1 MTILAAERIRTPEQD
16 LAGASDRFDGEVVKA
31 RIAAFADQIERRLA
45 GEITE
50 DQFRPLRLMNG
61 VYLQPHSYML
71 RMPLPY
77 GMLTARKLRALA
89 HVARQYD
96 KGYAHFTAR
105 QEIRF
110 DWPALADVPA
120 ILTGLAAAELHAVQA
135 APGGIR
141 IVAADYLAGAAAD
154 EIADPRPFAE
164 ILRRWSAQHP
174 DLSSRPRQVRIAV
187 TGSVR
192 DRGPARA
199 YDIGLRLER
208 NDRRQLGFAVHVGGV
223 PGASVTLH
231 GFLPADHL
239 TSYCTALLHV
249 YDRHRQRPG
258 KHRARLATL
267 VHEAG
272 AAAFAHEVE
281 AEWAGLKGTEPTL
294 PEAIVKAIDARFAPP
309 DLPARPEG
317 NEAVK
322 LARLDSRSF
331 GEWLARDT
339 LAHRH
344 PDYAV
349 VVVSLGGASE
359 ASGDISAE
367 QMETMADIAARY
379 GSDTLRISPEQ
390 SLVLPHVAR
399 ADLKAVHEALT
410 VVGLAAARQGRGNHI
425 TDSRRHAGPQPIEET
440 LHAREIRAA

>member
-1 MTILAAERIRTPEQD
+1 MLAAERIRTPGQD
-16 LAGASDRFDGEVVKA
+16 LVGACDGFDGEVVKA
-31 RIAAFADQIERRLA
+31 RIAAFADQVERRLA

-71 RMPLPY
+71 RIPLPY
-77 GMLTARKLRALA
+77 GMLTPRKLRALA
-89 HVARQYD
+89 HVARRYD

-105 QEIRF
+105 REIRF

-120 ILTGLAAAELHAVQA
+120 ILTGLAAVELQPAQA
-135 APGGIR
+135 SPGGIR
-141 IVAADYLAGAAAD
+141 IVAADHLAGAAAD
-154 EIADPRPFAE
+154 EIADPRPFTE
-164 ILRRWSAQHP
+164 ILRRWSARHP
-174 DLSSRPRQVRIAV
+174 ELSGRPRQVRIAV
-187 TGSVR
+187 TGSER
-192 DRGPARA
+192 DHGTASA
-199 YDIGLRLER
+199 YDIGLRLDR

-223 PGASVTLH
+223 PGASATLR

-239 TSYCTALLHV
+239 ASYCTALLRV

-272 AAAFAHEVE
+272 AEAFAHEVE
-281 AEWAGLKGTEPTL
+281 AEWADLKRTEPAL
-294 PEAIVKAIDARFAPP
+294 PEATVETINARFAPP
-309 DLPARPEG
+309 DLRARPES

-322 LARLDSRSF
+322 LARLDSRFF

-339 LAHRH
+339 LAHH
-344 PDYAV
+344 NPDYAV
-349 VVVSLGGASE
+349 VVVPLGGASE

-367 QMETMADIAARY
+367 QMETVAGLAARY
-379 GSDTLRISPEQ
+379 GFDALRISPEQ

-399 ADLKAVHEALT
+399 ADLKAVYETLT
-410 VVGLAAARQGRGNHI
+410 AVGLAAARQDRGNHI